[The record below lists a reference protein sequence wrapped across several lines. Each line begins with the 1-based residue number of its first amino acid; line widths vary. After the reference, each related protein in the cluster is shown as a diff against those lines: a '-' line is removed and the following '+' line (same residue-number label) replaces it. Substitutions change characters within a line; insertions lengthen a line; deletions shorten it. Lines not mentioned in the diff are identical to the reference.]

1 MRRNQPRNDAV
12 SRGLRTKQQALD
24 YMRKTGTR
32 DFRAAVEAV
41 RRNERP

>member
-12 SRGLRTKQQALD
+12 SRGLRTKQQALE

-32 DFRAAVEAV
+32 DFRAAVDAV
-41 RRNERP
+41 RKNDRP